1 MEVANKLTV
10 SSITISQKYHRKLI
24 CGKTYSIRKVRYLC
38 SLTSTLLKVTLLF
51 LSCLLSATQNS
62 IPTLLVE
69 NAYNIFWRI
78 FKHNRS
84 FRVRLLPTLKIGF
97 RNGLLTLVFVSL
109 ALLSCAIPNHSTLTI
124 EIAPD
129 DLAHV
134 IRANF
139 DLYATKN
146 VESSGKEQDEN
157 VVFSMIPT
165 RSTLPYP
172 EPYVGGVVRS
182 IWNSSVWC
190 EYSCIMYHCW

>member
-38 SLTSTLLKVTLLF
+38 SLTSTLLKVTLCFCRVCCPQLRIVF
-51 LSCLLSATQNS
+51 
-62 IPTLLVE
+62 PRY
-69 NAYNIFWRI
+69 AYNIFWRI

-139 DLYATKN
+139 DLYATRN
-146 VESSGKEQDEN
+146 VESSGKEQDGN

-182 IWNSSVWC
+182 I
-190 EYSCIMYHCW
+190 